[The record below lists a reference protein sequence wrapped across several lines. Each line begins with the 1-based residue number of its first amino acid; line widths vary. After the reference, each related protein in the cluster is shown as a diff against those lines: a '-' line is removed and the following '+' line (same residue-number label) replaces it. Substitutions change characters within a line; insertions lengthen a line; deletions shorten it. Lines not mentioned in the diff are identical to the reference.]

1 MNPQQPLK
9 RRYGARPTDAFI
21 FRYSLRKRTNPM
33 HLNDFIRL
41 MPKVELHVHVLGA
54 ISSETLLKLARTH
67 KVELP
72 ADTVEGL
79 NHWYTF
85 TDFAHF
91 VEVYL
96 QIADCIRTPDD
107 IELITREFLIAQA
120 AQNILYTEMT
130 YTPYYATLK
139 GISFGEQLAAINRA
153 TAWAQSELGVQ
164 MGWVIDIPRE
174 VTPDIGMMVAEWA
187 GSAMHDGVIALG
199 LGGPEI
205 GNPPEKFTEA
215 FAYAQKIGL
224 PSVPHAGETVG
235 AESIWGSLRTLNA
248 VRIGHGVRCLEDPAL
263 IAELYARQIPL
274 EVCPTSNVCLHVAP
288 DFAHHPLPKLLDAGL
303 YVTLNSDDPAMFN
316 TTLNDEYLHCV
327 QHFGFNA
334 ATVEQLVMNAAQAAL
349 LPPDQRGK
357 LIHTLAE
364 RFAALHD

>member
-1 MNPQQPLK
+1 MNL
-9 RRYGARPTDAFI
+9 T
-21 FRYSLRKRTNPM
+21 
-33 HLNDFIRL
+33 DFIRH

-54 ISSETLLKLARTH
+54 ISSETLLKLARKH
-67 KVELP
+67 GIELP

-79 NHWYTF
+79 DRWYTY

-96 QIADCIRTPDD
+96 KIADCIRKPDD
-107 IELITREFLIAQA
+107 IELIMREFLAAQA

-139 GISFGEQLAAINRA
+139 GISFSEQLDAINRA
-153 TAWAQSELGVQ
+153 TSWAEAELGVK

-187 GSAMHDGVIALG
+187 GSAMHKGVIALG

-215 FAYAQKIGL
+215 FAYAKKIGL

-235 AESIWGSLRTLNA
+235 AESIWGSLRDLNA

-263 IAELYARQIPL
+263 VAELRARQIPL

-288 DFAHHPLPKLLDAGL
+288 DFVHHPLPRLIEEGL

-316 TTLNDEYLHCV
+316 TILTDEYQRAA
-327 QHFGFNA
+327 QHFGFGA
-334 ATVEQLVMNAAQAAL
+334 AQVQGLVMNAAHASL
-349 LPPDQRGK
+349 LPTDERQQ
-357 LIHTLAE
+357 LIQTLTDH
-364 RFAALHD
+364 FAALNS

>member
-1 MNPQQPLK
+1 M
-9 RRYGARPTDAFI
+9 I
-21 FRYSLRKRTNPM
+21 
-33 HLNDFIRL
+33 LNDFIRL

-54 ISSETLLKLARTH
+54 ISSETLLKLARKH
-67 KVELP
+67 DVELP

-79 NHWYTF
+79 DRWYSY

-107 IELITREFLIAQA
+107 IEVITREFLIAQA

-139 GISFGEQLAAINRA
+139 GITFSEQLEAINRA
-153 TAWAQSELGVQ
+153 TNWAKNELGVQ

-235 AESIWGSLRTLNA
+235 AESIWGSLRALNA
-248 VRIGHGVRCLEDPAL
+248 VRIGHGIRCLEDPAL
-263 IAELYARQIPL
+263 VADLCERQIPL

-288 DFAHHPLPKLLDAGL
+288 DFAHHPLPKLLEAGL
-303 YVTLNSDDPAMFN
+303 YVTLNSDDPTMFN
-316 TTLNDEYLHCV
+316 TTLTEEYRRAAH
-327 QHFGFNA
+327 HFGFDA
-334 ATVEQLVMNAAQAAL
+334 ALIERLVMNAAHAAL
-349 LPPDQRGK
+349 LPPDERAS
-357 LIHTLAE
+357 LIHTLTTG
-364 RFAALHD
+364 FAALRD

>member
-1 MNPQQPLK
+1 
-9 RRYGARPTDAFI
+9 
-21 FRYSLRKRTNPM
+21 
-33 HLNDFIRL
+33 

-54 ISSETLLKLARTH
+54 ISSETLLKLARRH
-67 KVELP
+67 GVELP
-72 ADTVEGL
+72 ADSVEGL
-79 NHWYTF
+79 DRWYTY

-96 QIADCIRTPDD
+96 KIADCLRTPDD
-107 IELITREFLIAQA
+107 IELITREFLVGQA

-139 GISFGEQLAAINRA
+139 GISFAEQLDAINRA
-153 TAWAQSELGVQ
+153 TAWAQKELGVS

-174 VTPDIGMMVAEWA
+174 VTPDIGLMVAEWA
-187 GSAMHDGVIALG
+187 VSAMGDGVIALG

-205 GNPPEKFTEA
+205 GNPPEKFVEA
-215 FAYAQKIGL
+215 FEYARKIGL

-235 AESIWGSLRTLNA
+235 AESIWGSLRALNA

-263 IAELYARQIPL
+263 VAELRARQIPL

-288 DFAHHPLPKLLDAGL
+288 DFAHHPLPRLIEAGL

-316 TTLNDEYLHCV
+316 TTLTDEYRRCV
-327 QHFGFNA
+327 RYFGFDA
-334 ATVEQLVMNAAQAAL
+334 ATIEQFVMNAARAAL
-349 LPPDQRGK
+349 LPPEAREN
-357 LIHTLAE
+357 LIATLTT
-364 RFAALHD
+364 RFASLKDG

>member
-1 MNPQQPLK
+1 MIL
-9 RRYGARPTDAFI
+9 A
-21 FRYSLRKRTNPM
+21 
-33 HLNDFIRL
+33 DFIRL

-54 ISSETLLKLARTH
+54 ISSETLLKLARKNH
-67 KVELP
+67 VELP
-72 ADTVEGL
+72 ADTVDGL
-79 NHWYTF
+79 NRWYTY

-107 IELITREFLIAQA
+107 IELITREFLIEQA

-139 GISFGEQLAAINRA
+139 GITFSEQLEAINRA
-153 TAWAQSELGVQ
+153 TSWAQAELGVQ

-174 VTPDIGMMVAEWA
+174 VTPDVGMMVAEWA
-187 GSAMHDGVIALG
+187 GGAMHDGVIALG

-205 GNPPEKFTEA
+205 GNPPEKFSEA

-235 AESIWGSLRTLNA
+235 AESIWGALRALNA
-248 VRIGHGVRCLEDPAL
+248 VRIGHGVRCLEDPVL
-263 IAELYARQIPL
+263 VTELHARQIPL

-288 DFAHHPLPKLLDAGL
+288 DFAHHPLPKLLEAGL

-316 TTLNDEYLHCV
+316 TTLTDEFRLAAE
-327 QHFGFNA
+327 HFNFDA
-334 ATVEQLVMNAAQAAL
+334 ALLEQLVMNAARAAL
-349 LPPDQRGK
+349 LPPEQRESLIQK
-357 LIHTLAE
+357 LTT
-364 RFAALHD
+364 RFAALRD

>member
-1 MNPQQPLK
+1 M
-9 RRYGARPTDAFI
+9 I
-21 FRYSLRKRTNPM
+21 
-33 HLNDFIRL
+33 LNDFIRL

-54 ISSETLLKLARTH
+54 ISSETLLKLAR
-67 KVELP
+67 KNGVELP
-72 ADTVEGL
+72 ANSVEGL
-79 NHWYTF
+79 DRWYTY

-139 GISFGEQLAAINRA
+139 GITFSEQLEAINRA
-153 TAWAQSELGVQ
+153 TSWAKNELGVG

-174 VTPDIGMMVAEWA
+174 VTPDVGMMVAEWA

-205 GNPPEKFTEA
+205 GNPPEKFVEA

-235 AESIWGSLRTLNA
+235 AESIWGSLRALNA

-263 IAELYARQIPL
+263 VAELHARQIPL

-288 DFAHHPLPKLLDAGL
+288 DFAHHPLPLMYDAGL

-316 TTLNDEYLHCV
+316 TTLTDEYLRCV

-334 ATVEQLVMNAAQAAL
+334 ATVEQLVVNAARASL
-349 LPPDQRGK
+349 LPPDQRES
-357 LIHTLAE
+357 LIQNLTA
-364 RFAALHD
+364 RFAALRD